1 MRLSFALY
9 LVFQD
14 SNHFPLGHGSG
25 FDWPVVLRVKM
36 NLTRMRRIGLVWLL
50 LCCGVSVLWGVF
62 LERASPNGLADF
74 KAIYYGAR
82 CLILHSDPY
91 KESEFL
97 HVYQAEGGG
106 FPSDPARLQI
116 FRRAVPVCI
125 NLPTALLVAAPFSIL
140 AWGSAHLLWMI
151 LTAGVYLLAACL
163 MWKLARNYAPGI
175 SLFLICMVLAN
186 SEILFSGGNLAGIAV
201 SLCVVAVWCFLE
213 KQYLPAGILCLA
225 VSLAIKPHDAGL
237 VWLYFLLAGGVYR
250 KRALQTLVVTV
261 VLALAAILWVTSIAP
276 QWMGELNSNLQ
287 ATMAPGALNAPGPS
301 SVSFRSSNML
311 IDLQTVISVFRDDP
325 RIYNP
330 ASYLICGTLLLVWSI
345 RTLRARFSRPGAWIA
360 LAAIAALSM
369 LPVYHRQYDA
379 KLLLLTV
386 PACAM
391 LWAEGGLTGWIAL
404 LVNSAGVVVTGD
416 IPSAIL
422 LNLTG
427 NLRIPAA
434 GLCGK
439 ILTVVLLQ
447 PAPFILLLMGIFYLW
462 VYLRRDPAHVATA
475 ESGEPGESPL
485 APTQA

>member
-1 MRLSFALY
+1 ML
-9 LVFQD
+9 
-14 SNHFPLGHGSG
+14 P
-25 FDWPVVLRVKM
+25 
-36 NLTRMRRIGLVWLL
+36 
-50 LCCGVSVLWGVF
+50 WG
-62 LERASPNGLADF
+62 
-74 KAIYYGAR
+74 
-82 CLILHSDPY
+82 
-91 KESEFL
+91 
-97 HVYQAEGGG
+97 
-106 FPSDPARLQI
+106 PAHI
-116 FRRAVPVCI
+116 
-125 NLPTALLVAAPFSIL
+125 
-140 AWGSAHLLWMI
+140 LWMTLI
-151 LTAGVYLLAACL
+151 VGSIFIASFL
-163 MWKLARNYAPGI
+163 MWNIGENYEPTVSGALIG
-175 SLFLICMVLAN
+175 FLLAN
-186 SEILFSGGNLAGIAV
+186 SEMLIILGNVAGIAIG
-201 SLCVVAVWCFLE
+201 LCVTAVWCFVRE
-213 KQYLPAGILCLA
+213 RFVTAGILCLA
-225 VSLAIKPHDAGL
+225 VSLAVKPQVAGF

-345 RTLRARFSRPGAWIA
+345 RTLRARFSQPGAWIA
-360 LAAIAALSM
+360 LAAIAALSL

-391 LWAEGGLTGWIAL
+391 LWAEGGPIGWIAL

-439 ILTVVLLQ
+439 VLTVVLL
-447 PAPFILLLMGIFYLW
+447 
-462 VYLRRDPAHVATA
+462 
-475 ESGEPGESPL
+475 
-485 APTQA
+485 